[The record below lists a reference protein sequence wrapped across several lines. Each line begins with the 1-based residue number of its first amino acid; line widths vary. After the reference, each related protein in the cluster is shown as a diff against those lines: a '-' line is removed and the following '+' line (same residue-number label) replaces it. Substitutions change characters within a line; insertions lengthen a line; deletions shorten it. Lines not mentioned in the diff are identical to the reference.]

1 MLCKKPRQSG
11 GVFCLYGVYLFY
23 TAYTWFQVMD
33 KNSLQIKHFSVI
45 QRSLFLGVGL
55 FLIIL
60 LWQTGHW
67 SRQLAL
73 ENLQQQNQH
82 QLRLFIA
89 NLEGELE
96 KYKFLPELL
105 ATNSLLINFLENPN
119 DVKSITAL
127 NRYLET
133 INEVANASDTYLMNA
148 EGWTIAAS
156 NWLSERPFI
165 GRNFAYRPYFQEAMK
180 GKLGRYF
187 ALGSTSNKRGY
198 YFAYP
203 VKGDAGILGAVV
215 IKIELQGFEESWREL
230 KEEFVVTDPDGVI
243 FISTNDDWRYKSLYP
258 LDEEVISRVQD
269 SRRYGNAKIGT
280 LNVTLKDELTGQAQV
295 VNIGDPRKSDHL
307 MLVRAMPDAGW
318 QVHIFAGLG
327 VVNAQVLKS
336 LFITT
341 IVYIALVF
349 LVFYFVQRSR
359 RLKERERY
367 EQRAKRIL
375 EQRVKERTSDLTN
388 ANIRLLREIE
398 EHRRTDE
405 TLRKTQDELIQA
417 AKMAALGQMSS
428 GINHELNQ
436 PLAAI
441 RSYADNARA
450 YLARDR
456 KEEASWNLEQI
467 AELTERMAK
476 ISRQLKVFS
485 RKTTGQLVTVSLQ
498 AVIENALKI
507 VGPQLKD
514 TETEF
519 RRFLPAEEVYVMA
532 DMVQLEQVLVNLISN
547 AVHAVEQQSTR
558 WIQLRVATD
567 DNKASIQILDNG
579 PGIAEENL
587 ERIFDPFFTTKSEER
602 GLGLGLSISYRI
614 VEMLHGSLTAGNQE
628 KGGAIFTLRLDLAVL
643 REKQVDQ
650 RIVTT

>member
-1 MLCKKPRQSG
+1 MEK
-11 GVFCLYGVYLFY
+11 Y
-23 TAYTWFQVMD
+23 
-33 KNSLQIKHFSVI
+33 SLQTKRAKRL
-45 QRSLFLGVGL
+45 QQMLFMVVALL
-55 FLIIL
+55 LILL

-82 QLRLFIA
+82 QLRLFVA
-89 NLEGELE
+89 NLQGELE
-96 KYKFLPELL
+96 KYEFLPELL
-105 ATNSLLINFLENPN
+105 ATNSLLINFLQNPT
-119 DVKSITAL
+119 DVKSISDL

-133 INEVANASDTYLMNA
+133 INEVAKASDTYLMNA

-156 NWLSERPFI
+156 NWLSPRPFI

-203 VKGDAGILGAVV
+203 VKDGNTILGAVV

-243 FISTNDDWRYKSLYP
+243 FISTNDSWRYKSLYP
-258 LDEEVISRVQD
+258 LDKGVITRVQD
-269 SRRYGNAKIGT
+269 SRRYGDASIGT
-280 LNVTLKDELTGQAQV
+280 LNVSKKDQLSDLAQV
-295 VNIGDPRKSDHL
+295 VNIGDPRMSDHL
-307 MLVRAMPDAGW
+307 MIVRDMPEAGW

-327 VVNAQVLKS
+327 VVNSQVLKS
-336 LFITT
+336 LLITT
-341 IVYIALVF
+341 IVYIAIVF
-349 LVFYFVQRSR
+349 LIFYFIQRSR

-367 EQRAKRIL
+367 DKRAKRIL
-375 EQRVKERTSDLTN
+375 EQRVKERTADLTA

-398 EHRRTDE
+398 EHRRTDD

-450 YLARDR
+450 YLTRNR
-456 KEEASWNLEQI
+456 NEEASWNLEQI

-485 RKTTGQLVTVSLQ
+485 RKTTGQLVPVSVQ

-507 VGPQLKD
+507 VGPQLKE

-519 RRFLPAEEVYVMA
+519 HRVLPTTEIYVMA
-532 DMVQLEQVLVNLISN
+532 DMVQLEQVLVNLIAN
-547 AVHAVEQQSTR
+547 AVHAVEKQSTR
-558 WIQLRVATD
+558 WIRLFVKADTDKAT
-567 DNKASIQILDNG
+567 IQIVDNG
-579 PGIAEENL
+579 PGITAENL
-587 ERIFDPFFTTKSEER
+587 DRIFDPFFTTKSEDR

-614 VEMLHGSLTAGNQE
+614 VEMMHGTLTATNQE
-628 KGGAIFTLRLDLAVL
+628 NGGAVFTLELDLATL
-643 REKQVDQ
+643 TENERTEE
-650 RIVTT
+650 TELE

>member
-1 MLCKKPRQSG
+1 
-11 GVFCLYGVYLFY
+11 
-23 TAYTWFQVMD
+23 MD
-33 KNSLQIKHFSVI
+33 KNNLQTKHFSGI
-45 QRSLFLGVGL
+45 QRALFLGVGL
-55 FLIIL
+55 FLILL

-89 NLEGELE
+89 NLQGELE

-105 ATNSLLINFLENPN
+105 ATNTLLINFLENPN

-203 VKGDAGILGAVV
+203 VKGDGGILGAVV
-215 IKIELQGFEESWREL
+215 IKIELQGFEQSWQEL

-243 FISTNDDWRYKSLYP
+243 FISTNEDWRYKSLYP

-269 SRRYGNAKIGT
+269 SRRYGNAQIGT
-280 LNVTLKDELTGQAQV
+280 LNVTLKDTLTGQAQV
-295 VNIGDPRKSDHL
+295 INIGDPRHSDHL
-307 MLVRAMPDAGW
+307 MLVKDMPDAGW
-318 QVHIFAGLG
+318 QVHIFASLAA
-327 VVNAQVLKS
+327 VNTHVLKS

-349 LVFYFVQRSR
+349 LIFYFVQRSR
-359 RLKERERY
+359 RLKEREHY

-398 EHRRTDE
+398 EHRQTDE

-456 KEEASWNLEQI
+456 KEEANWNLEQI

-519 RRFLPAEEVYVMA
+519 RRFLPAEEIYVMA
-532 DMVQLEQVLVNLISN
+532 DMIQLEQVLVNLIAN

-558 WIQLRVATD
+558 WIQLRVAID

-579 PGIAEENL
+579 PGIAKENL
-587 ERIFDPFFTTKSEER
+587 ECIFDPFFTTKSEER

-614 VEMLHGSLTAGNQE
+614 VEMLHGSLTAANQE
-628 KGGAIFTLRLDLAVL
+628 KGGAIFTLRLNLAVL
-643 REKQVDQ
+643 RENKVDQ
-650 RIVTT
+650 RRVTT

>member
-1 MLCKKPRQSG
+1 
-11 GVFCLYGVYLFY
+11 
-23 TAYTWFQVMD
+23 MD
-33 KNSLQIKHFSVI
+33 KNNTHSKRSRMIQQLLSLVM
-45 QRSLFLGVGL
+45 GL
-55 FLIIL
+55 LLIFL

-73 ENLQQQNQH
+73 ENLQQQSQH
-82 QLRLFIA
+82 QLRLFVA
-89 NLEGELE
+89 NLQGELQ
-96 KYKFLPELL
+96 KYEFLPELL
-105 ATNSLLINFLENPN
+105 ATNSLLINFLHNPN
-119 DVKSITAL
+119 DVKSINAL

-165 GRNFAYRPYFQEAMK
+165 GRNFAYRPYFQEAMQ

-203 VKGDAGILGAVV
+203 VKDDSGILGAVV
-215 IKIELQGFEESWREL
+215 IKIELQGFEQSWREL
-230 KEEFVVTDPDGVI
+230 KEEFAVTDPDGVI
-243 FISTNDDWRYKSLYP
+243 FISTKDEWRYKSLYP
-258 LDEEVISRVQD
+258 LDQAVINRVQD
-269 SRRYGNAKIGT
+269 SKRYGKAEIGT
-280 LNVTLKDELTGQAQV
+280 LNVSQKDQLTEQAKV
-295 VNIGDPRKSDHL
+295 VNIGDPRQSDHL
-307 MLVRAMPDAGW
+307 MLVREMPEAGW
-318 QVHIFAGLG
+318 KVHIFSSLG
-327 VVNAQVLKS
+327 VVNSQVLKS
-336 LFITT
+336 LLITT
-341 IVYIALVF
+341 IVYVAIVF
-349 LVFYFVQRSR
+349 LFFYFIQRSR

-367 EQRAKRIL
+367 EKRAKRVL
-375 EQRVKERTSDLTN
+375 EQRVKERTADLTS

-417 AKMAALGQMSS
+417 AKMAALGQLSS

-450 YLARDR
+450 YLVRDR
-456 KEEASWNLEQI
+456 KDDASWNLEQI
-467 AELTERMAK
+467 AELTERMAT

-498 AVIENALKI
+498 AVIDNAMKI

-514 TETEF
+514 TETDF
-519 RRFLPAEEVYVMA
+519 RRIVPADDIYVQA
-532 DMVQLEQVLVNLISN
+532 DMIQLEQVLVNLITN
-547 AVHAVEQQSTR
+547 AVHAVEQQSER
-558 WIQLRVATD
+558 WIQLMVSTD
-567 DNKASIQILDNG
+567 NGKASIQILDNG
-579 PGIAEENL
+579 PGIAFENL
-587 ERIFDPFFTTKSEER
+587 DQIFDPFFTTKSEDR

-614 VEMLHGSLTAGNQE
+614 VEMMHGTLTADNHDS
-628 KGGAIFTLRLDLAVL
+628 GGAVFTLLLDLAVL
-643 REKQVDQ
+643 DENKLTQSAM
-650 RIVTT
+650 IE